1 MTIQV
6 FYQEDGQESSKSFI
20 GEGKEMRASAF
31 ANLCGFNYLRT
42 ERTGIDAPVEPT
54 PLENP
59 DPG

>member
-6 FYQEDGQESSKSFI
+6 FYQDGPGEASKSFI

-31 ANLCGFNYLRT
+31 ANLCGLDYLRT
-42 ERTGIDAPVEPT
+42 ERTGIDAPVEPE
-54 PLENP
+54 PIENP